1 MDEYPGHLVPA
12 IKTWWGVG
20 ALRIMLGWLFL
31 WAFLDKLFGLGY
43 ATASSNAWINGGSP
57 TEGYLKFGASG
68 LLKDFYEGLA
78 GNAAVDVIFM
88 LALLA
93 LGIALILGIGM
104 RLAFYGG
111 TLLMLLLWSSN
122 IPPAN
127 NPIIDDHIIY
137 IFALF
142 VLQRIGAGD
151 HLGMGKRWKEF
162 ALVKRFPF
170 LQ

>member
-1 MDEYPGHLVPA
+1 MSEYPGHLVPA
-12 IKTWWGVG
+12 FKTEWGWG
-20 ALRIMLGWLFL
+20 GLRILLGWLFL

-43 ATASSNAWINGGSP
+43 ATQSGHGWINGFSP
-57 TEGYLKFGASG
+57 TEGYLKYGSSG
-68 LLKDFYEGLA
+68 LLEGFYHSIA
-78 GNAAVDVIFM
+78 GNAVVDVIFM

-93 LGIALILGIGM
+93 LGVALILGIGM

-142 VLQRIGAGD
+142 VLERVQAGQY
-151 HLGMGKRWKEF
+151 LGCGKRWGEMGI
-162 ALVKRFPF
+162 VKRFPI
-170 LQ
+170 LA